1 MIYFKVMI
9 TGANGRTLY
18 EGDSIDYQDEV
29 VELAVEDLTEENV
42 KKWVIEYAI
51 EEVTDAIKR
60 TQNP

>member
-1 MIYFKVMI
+1 MNDID
-9 TGANGRTLY
+9 LWY
-18 EGDSIDYQDEV
+18 E
-29 VELAVEDLTEENV
+29 AEDLTEENV

>member
-1 MIYFKVMI
+1 MLYFKVMI
-9 TGANGRTLY
+9 TGANDRTLY